1 MGLRMTKKQVE
12 TEVKYR
18 IEEPKNKQKVLERY
32 QQVRSVKQ
40 TDYYLN
46 PPEKDFSQDRINYLR
61 IRLREDGGSFD
72 FHIVRNDEDTEEYE
86 TDIEDPQ
93 ELKDILEK
101 VGFEIYV
108 EVRKQRKVFEIEGF
122 EVTLDRIND
131 IGGFVEIE
139 TTAEDSD
146 RNKMYEIAEKLSLKE
161 NQKVTGK
168 GYPDIVLEEQK

>member
-1 MGLRMTKKQVE
+1 MGLKMTKKQVE

-18 IEEPKNKQKVLERY
+18 IEEPENKQKALERY
-32 QQVRSVKQ
+32 QQVRSVEQ

-46 PPEKDFSQDRINYLR
+46 PPEKDYSQDRINYLR
-61 IRLREDGGSFD
+61 IRVREDGGSFD

-108 EVRKQRKVFEIEGF
+108 EVRKQRKVFETEGF

-139 TTAEDSD
+139 TTAEDPERD
-146 RNKMYEIAEKLSLKE
+146 KIYEIAEKLSLKQ

>member
-1 MGLRMTKKQVE
+1 MGLNMREKQIE

-18 IEEPKNKQKVLERY
+18 IEEPKNKQKVLETY

-46 PPEKDFSQDRINYLR
+46 PPEKNFSKDRINYLR
-61 IRLREDGGSFD
+61 IRVREEGGSFD
-72 FHIVRNDEDTEEYE
+72 FHIVRNDEETEEYE
-86 TDIEDPQ
+86 TDIEDPY
-93 ELKDILEK
+93 ELKKILKK
-101 VGFEIYV
+101 VGFEVYV
-108 EVRKQRKVFEIEGF
+108 EVRKHRKVFKIEGF

-139 TTAEDSD
+139 TTSEEPD
-146 RNKMYEIAEKLSLKE
+146 RTKMYGIAEKLNLKE

-168 GYPDIVLEEQK
+168 GYPDIVLEEQN

>member
-1 MGLRMTKKQVE
+1 MGLKMTKKQVE

-18 IEEPKNKQKVLERY
+18 IEEPKNKQKILERY

-61 IRLREDGGSFD
+61 IRVREDGGSFD

-93 ELKDILEK
+93 ELKEILEK

-139 TTAEDSD
+139 TTAKDPD
-146 RNKMYEIAEKLSLKE
+146 RDKMYEIAEKLSLKE